1 MHTLKSL
8 DATAVVHQPP
18 RDIIPPLE
26 SGDHLTRA
34 EFERRYEAMPHLK
47 KAELVEGKVTVAS
60 PVSALHSEPHATVM
74 MWLGIFAAFTPQVE
88 VHDNA
93 SLRLDPDNEVQPDA
107 LLALKPAYGGTMRRS
122 EDGYLEGAPGLV
134 VEVAVSSASHDL
146 YDKRHVYRRNGVQ
159 EYVVWQVLDGRLNW
173 WRLEAGQYVPLAVDE
188 DGIVRSH
195 LFPGLWL
202 AGEALLTGDKAAV
215 FKAVQAGVMSEA
227 HRGFVARVDEQT
239 ANVARG
245 EA

>member
-1 MHTLKSL
+1 MNTLAFHPPS
-8 DATAVVHQPP
+8 AVVKRPV

-26 SGDHLTRA
+26 SGDRLTRA

-47 KAELVEGKVTVAS
+47 KAELVEGKVVVAS
-60 PVSALHSEPHATVM
+60 PVSALHSEPHSDVM
-74 MWLGIFAAFTPQVE
+74 GWLWVYAAATPQVE

-107 LLALKPAYGGTMRRS
+107 LLALKPEYGGTMRRS
-122 EDGYLEGAPGLV
+122 DDGYLEGAPDLV

-146 YDKRHVYRRNGVQ
+146 YDKLHVYRRNGVQ
-159 EYVVWQVLDGRLNW
+159 EYVVWQVLDGRLSW
-173 WRLEAGQYVPLAVDE
+173 WRLEAGQYVSLVADE
-188 DGIVRSH
+188 DGIVRSQR
-195 LFPGLWL
+195 FPGLWL
-202 AGEALLTGDKAAV
+202 AGEALLTGDKATV
-215 FKAVQAGVMSEA
+215 FRAIQAGVTSGTHGA
-227 HRGFVARVDEQT
+227 FVARVEEQK